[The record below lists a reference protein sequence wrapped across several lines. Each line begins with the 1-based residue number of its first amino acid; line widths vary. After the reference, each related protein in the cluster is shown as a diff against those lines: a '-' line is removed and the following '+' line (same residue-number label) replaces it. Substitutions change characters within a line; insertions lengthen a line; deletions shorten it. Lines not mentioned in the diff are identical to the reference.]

1 MPGPTAFWT
10 PPTWLRCSAGIE
22 FGWPD
27 QHQADDPK
35 RCLHQQQLSVEI
47 MGRGYAWLDT
57 GTHDSLMEARAVHRH
72 AGKAP
77 GPEGGLPGRSGLPC
91 RLNQRR
97 ATGAPGPVDA
107 EERVWAVFDA
117 GGEGEG
123 VLSRRVGH
131 AGQVPVVLHRG
142 GNLTHPPSEG
152 GGGPAFGGGE

>member
-57 GTHDSLMEARAVHRH
+57 GTHNSLMEAGQFIATLEKRQGLKVACPEEVAFRAGWISAEQLERQ
-72 AGKAP
+72 AQPMLKNGY
-77 GPEGGLPGRSGLPC
+77 GRCLMQVV
-91 RLNQRR
+91 R
-97 ATGAPGPVDA
+97 
-107 EERVWAVFDA
+107 ERVY
-117 GGEGEG
+117 
-123 VLSRRVGH
+123 
-131 AGQVPVVLHRG
+131 
-142 GNLTHPPSEG
+142 
-152 GGGPAFGGGE
+152 